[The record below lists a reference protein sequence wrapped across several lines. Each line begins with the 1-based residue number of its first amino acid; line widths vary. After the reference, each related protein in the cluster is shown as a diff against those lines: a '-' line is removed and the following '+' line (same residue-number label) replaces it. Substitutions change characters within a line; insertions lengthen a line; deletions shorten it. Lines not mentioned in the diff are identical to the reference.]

1 MKLSTFIEQHLQ
13 SNNHVYINNLGNK
26 LLYSGY
32 VKLIP
37 YYLINAEI
45 VYTIIRSNDV
55 STIYVTFNN

>member
-13 SNNHVYINNLGNK
+13 SNNHVYINSLGNK

-37 YYLINAEI
+37 YYLINAE
-45 VYTIIRSNDV
+45 VVFAIIRSNDDI
-55 STIYVTFNN
+55 SICVTFNN